1 MSICRAC
8 GQNLLDFDQRECL
21 EEYAEIY
28 FHLTSIRL
36 HEHEDPSQSVLC
48 SLCIKKLEDFDKFRK
63 TCIQVH
69 WSLQNVKAENSEEV
83 CQETIAVEIE
93 LKSEYGEEENRLLFL
108 TDNSSNEQSNNNVND
123 DGSEPKRA
131 RKYKT
136 WATRSKKGKYEDDP
150 KKPKKKNARKD
161 NQVQRDPKE
170 QRQIYSCE
178 QCPKRFHMQSKFE
191 AHKRTH
197 DGLKPYECEIC
208 HHSFTGWHYL
218 RFHRIQKH
226 SGNKV
231 LLPCDHP
238 GCEQQFSTRYALKR
252 HKTRT
257 HDPNF
262 VPEATVFVCDTCG
275 KTFNSNG
282 NLKKH
287 KYTHTPAEMPFV
299 CGVCS
304 KQFPT
309 SNKLKEHNLRHEGVK
324 NHTCPQCG
332 LRKTTMHELR
342 QHIKHMHAAPRSVAC
357 EICPRRF
364 NNVGSLNVHVRIV
377 HLGEKRYKC
386 TVCEW
391 AFGRSDHLKRH
402 MKSHMG

>member
-1 MSICRAC
+1 MTICRAC
-8 GQNLLDFDQRECL
+8 GQNLIDDNGSVCFKN
-21 EEYAEIY
+21 YAEIY
-28 FHLTSIRL
+28 FHLTSITL
-36 HEHEDPSQSVLC
+36 YDYEDQSQSK
-48 SLCIKKLEDFDKFRK
+48 LCIQCIEKLKDFNEFRNI
-63 TCIQVH
+63 CLHVH
-69 WSLQNVKAENSEEV
+69 SSLQNVKVEEPESQEN
-83 CQETIAVEIE
+83 IDLEIE
-93 LKSEYGEEENRLLFL
+93 CKSESYHLSLSADECFNNESDSNEENEIHKPEH
-108 TDNSSNEQSNNNVND
+108 DIHKKNVRH
-123 DGSEPKRA
+123 SEKR
-131 RKYKT
+131 K
-136 WATRSKKGKYEDDP
+136 SKKKCF
-150 KKPKKKNARKD
+150 KKNNQD
-161 NQVQRDPKE
+161 NQELKE
-170 QRQIYSCE
+170 QRHLYTCE
-178 QCPKRFHMQSKFE
+178 QCPKRFHVQSKYE

-197 DGLKPYECEIC
+197 VGLKPYECETC
-208 HHSFTGWHYL
+208 HRSFTGWHYL

-231 LLPCDHP
+231 LLTCDHP
-238 GCEQQFSTRYALKR
+238 GCEQQLSTRYALKR

-262 VPEATVFVCDTCG
+262 VPETTVFVCDTCG

-299 CGVCS
+299 CGICS

-309 SNKLKEHNLRHEGVK
+309 SNKLKEHKLRHDGVK

-357 EICPRRF
+357 DICPRRF

-377 HLGEKRYKC
+377 HLGEKRHKC
-386 TVCEW
+386 PVCEW

-402 MKSHMG
+402 MKSHTG